1 MAKYWTN
8 TLTICGHTGR
18 QPKTMRSAV
27 HIEIVWQ
34 CISTC
39 HHARAF
45 ESLAY
50 ARTPESFKG
59 HNGRARLRGSDPHVS
74 GFSAMELFS

>member
-18 QPKTMRSAV
+18 QPKTMRSASALV
-27 HIEIVWQ
+27 IV
-34 CISTC
+34 
-39 HHARAF
+39 RAF